1 MSLTAFA
8 STRIWGMAFAA
19 FLAVLAMSAG
29 AAQADPCADSC
40 RSQHNG
46 CRMAAKLLYSAR
58 CDAQLQSCISQC
70 FAAGRFSREREGRD
84 HRGEFG
90 DRRDMRPPVDMRGP
104 PEGRVPPE
112 MHGPPRDFRGPGQR
126 WLGGPGGFERRGP

>member
-70 FAAGRFSREREGRD
+70 FAAGRFSRVESSAIGGTCARPSTCAVLPKVGFRRKCTGP
-84 HRGEFG
+84 RGTSAVLASVGSVVLEDLSVA
-90 DRRDMRPPVDMRGP
+90 DRNDR
-104 PEGRVPPE
+104 
-112 MHGPPRDFRGPGQR
+112 
-126 WLGGPGGFERRGP
+126 